1 VPSFTPHV
9 LSVVL
14 DNKKGA
20 QEPLCAS
27 PIIAGGLATLG
38 DAPSY
43 DYEQLSN
50 KVAHFGRL

>member
-1 VPSFTPHV
+1 LSLVP
-9 LSVVL
+9 

-50 KVAHFGRL
+50 KVAHFGRLWS